1 MQGSKK
7 TKANAGE
14 TLVEV
19 TASIFIFLLLMGI
32 LQGAVSYSN
41 AALKKNK
48 EIRADNAAILE
59 SLQGADVTEQ
69 SLKSVSFAATNSA
82 MTVKGDTVFTIP
94 VILASKSASYTAAD
108 GIQKEVTFYLFD
120 VSQDTGT
127 GETQSADQGGDT
139 P

>member
-1 MQGSKK
+1 MQVTKK

-19 TASIFIFLLLMGI
+19 MASIFIFLLLMGI
-32 LQGAVSYSN
+32 LQGAISYSN

-59 SLQGADVTEQ
+59 SLQNADAEQ
-69 SLKSVSFAATNSA
+69 QSTKTISFSATNSA
-82 MTVKGDTVFTIP
+82 MTAKGNQVFSVP
-94 VILASKSASYTAAD
+94 VALASKSADYTAAD
-108 GIQKEVTFYLFD
+108 GNTKKVTFYLFD
-120 VSQDTGT
+120 V
-127 GETQSADQGGDT
+127 QGGDT